1 MITNEKMRDIVE
13 SVVMLLTTLI
23 TEPMTEITNMVE
35 TVKATADRLT
45 ADMLEMQSEIESKI
59 NIAISNIETCPVIE
73 EKIAEIEQENYELKQ
88 EVENI
93 KNEMVDIDE
102 NATRAK
108 DALQAV
114 NMTLDEHL
122 W

>member
-1 MITNEKMRDIVE
+1 MITDKKMSDIVE

-23 TEPMTEITNMVE
+23 TEPMTELTNMVE

-93 KNEMVDIDE
+93 KNDMVDIEE
-102 NATRAK
+102 NATNARN
-108 DALQAV
+108 ALQAV
-114 NMTLDEHL
+114 GMTLDEHV